1 MAVLDDLIAEILAR
15 GHVNLSP
22 TEAEALSRAPAT
34 HAIAPRLLCADAF
47 NRGDYAAAMKHG
59 KRAHI
64 IRPDAETEENL
75 ISCMMRSGA
84 WEDAIAL
91 LSQSSRM
98 SMTRR
103 HSLLA
108 ELHARA
114 GHWEQAHEAGR
125 KALKLKD
132 ASVPQL
138 TRRFAPAVH
147 RFDPEQPQRN
157 IISFSLFGTGKRYLD
172 GAIRNAVVARHL
184 YPGWT
189 ARFYIDASIPDPV
202 RKALVANGAQLRQ
215 VDNLPAARYGL
226 FWRFL
231 VEDDPEVLIYIIRD
245 ADAVL
250 NIRERVAVQDWLD
263 SDKPFHLMRD
273 YPSHCEL
280 ILAGLWGAH
289 RGNIGSMGKRI
300 LAHVKANAAV
310 TNDRTA
316 DQKFLAAEVWPLM
329 RERLFCQDSAFGFG
343 QTQPFN
349 PAFPLPS
356 WMHVGQDDGALSAQ
370 PQTPAKPDSPAS

>member
-1 MAVLDDLIAEILAR
+1 MTVSVLDNLIAEILAR
-15 GHVNLSP
+15 GHVGLSAA
-22 TEAEALSRAPAT
+22 EAEALSKAPAT
-34 HAIAPRLLCADAF
+34 HPVAPRLLCADAF
-47 NRGDYAAAMKHG
+47 NRGDYAAAIKYG
-59 KRAHI
+59 KRAHV

-75 ISCMMRSGA
+75 ISCMMRGN
-84 WEDAIAL
+84 AIAEAIDL
-91 LSQSSRM
+91 TAKSTRM

-114 GHWEQAHEAGR
+114 GNTEQAHESGR

-132 ASVPQL
+132 ASIPQA
-138 TRRFAPAVH
+138 TRRAAPLIH
-147 RFDPEQPQRN
+147 EFDPEQPARN
-157 IISFSLFGTGKRYLD
+157 IIAFSLFGTGKRYLD

-189 ARFYIDASIPDPV
+189 TRFYIDASIPDPV

-231 VEDDPEVLIYIIRD
+231 VEDDPDVSIYLIRD

-263 SDKPFHLMRD
+263 SGRAFHVMRD

-280 ILAGLWGAH
+280 VLAGLWGAH
-289 RGNIGSMGKRI
+289 RGNIGTMGKRV
-300 LAHVKANAAV
+300 LAHVKANEGRV
-310 TNDRTA
+310 NDRTS
-316 DQKFLAAEVWPLM
+316 DQKFLASEIWPLM
-329 RERLFCQDSAFGFG
+329 RERMFCQDSAFGFG

-349 PAFPLPS
+349 PSYPLPS
-356 WMHVGQDDGALSAQ
+356 WMHVGQDDGVLS
-370 PQTPAKPDSPAS
+370 PQKPAG

>member
-1 MAVLDDLIAEILAR
+1 MTVAVLDDLIADILAR
-15 GHVNLSP
+15 GHVTL
-22 TEAEALSRAPAT
+22 TAAEAEALSRAPAT
-34 HAIAPRLLCADAF
+34 HATAPRLLCADAF
-47 NRGDYAAAMKHG
+47 NRGDYAAAVKHG
-59 KRAHI
+59 KRAHV

-75 ISCMMRSGA
+75 VSCMMRGGT

-91 LSQSSRM
+91 LSQSTRM

-114 GHWEQAHEAGR
+114 GQMEQAHASGR

-132 ASVPQL
+132 AAVPQMS
-138 TRRFAPAVH
+138 RRFAPATHV
-147 RFDPEQPQRN
+147 FDPEQPSRN
-157 IISFSLFGTGKRYLD
+157 IISFSLWGTNKRYLD

-189 ARFYIDASIPDPV
+189 ARFYIDASVADPV

-231 VEDDPEVLIYIIRD
+231 VEDDPEVLIYLVRD

-250 NIRERVAVQDWLD
+250 NIRERVAVQGWLD
-263 SDKPFHLMRD
+263 SDKPFHVMRD

-289 RGNIGSMGKRI
+289 RGNIGQMGKRI
-300 LAHVKANAAV
+300 LAYVKDHAAT

-316 DQKFLAAEVWPLM
+316 DQKFLASQVWPLM
-329 RERLFCQDSAFGFG
+329 RDRLCCQDSAFGFG
-343 QTQPFN
+343 QTQLFN
-349 PAFPLPS
+349 PSFPLPS
-356 WMHVGQDDGALSAQ
+356 WMHVGQDGGVLSPQ
-370 PQTPAKPDSPAS
+370 PKPA